1 VQLSDLQ
8 LPAAVGACTYTDAGQ
23 LAEALAL
30 QVAQALRQAIEQR
43 GSACLLVSGG
53 RSPLAFFQALAQQPL
68 PWARVMISLADERWV
83 APEHADSNEALVRR
97 NLLQGSAASA
107 QFLGLYQP
115 AASLEAATELADTA
129 LAALP
134 PVDVL
139 VLGMG
144 EDGHCAS
151 LFPGS
156 PLLALALER
165 DCPRRV
171 LPMQAPVAPTARLSL
186 TLPLL
191 ASARLPLLAIQGPAK
206 LATLEQAL
214 AGSDALQMPIRAL
227 LKAPLQI
234 HWCP

>member
-1 VQLSDLQ
+1 MQLNDLQ
-8 LPAAVGACTYTDAGQ
+8 LPVAVGACAYTNAGQ
-23 LAEALAL
+23 LAEALAQ

-53 RSPLAFFQALAQQPL
+53 RSPLAFFQALAQQSL
-68 PWARVMISLADERWV
+68 PWEKVTISLADERWV

-97 NLLQGSAASA
+97 HLLQGPAASA
-107 QFLGLYQP
+107 RFLGLYQP
-115 AASLEAATELADTA
+115 AVSLEAAAKLADTV

-156 PLLALALER
+156 PLLAQALDR
-165 DCPRRV
+165 DCPQRV
-171 LPMQAPVAPTARLSL
+171 LPMLAPVAPTARLSL